1 MFTCARNIDDTITL
15 GSLVL
20 ENAYTRGTHLR
31 GLCDQCLPIIRE
43 NRELKA
49 WPWPSIHPID
59 GDLRKS
65 EI

>member
-31 GLCDQCLPIIRE
+31 GLCDHCLPIIRE

-49 WPWPSIHPID
+49 WLWPLMRPID
-59 GDLRKS
+59 GDRLKF